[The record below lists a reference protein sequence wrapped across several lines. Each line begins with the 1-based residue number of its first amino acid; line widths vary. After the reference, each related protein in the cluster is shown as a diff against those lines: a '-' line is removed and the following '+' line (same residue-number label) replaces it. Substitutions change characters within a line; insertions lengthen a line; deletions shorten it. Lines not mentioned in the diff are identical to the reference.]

1 VEYNW
6 GHAQTGFAVLFTVRS
21 GATDSGAWAV
31 VEDIT
36 FTNNIV
42 RHAAGGFNGHGFD
55 PIPPTPGPRAQRWLI
70 CNNLFDDIDGDRWNG
85 DGRVFQLISGPSHV
99 VIEHNT
105 GIGVDKSALVLD
117 GCAYWAPA
125 GGAVPSSALGLTSM
139 GTGPNSGWARAEG
152 VHVAYAPAMGGI
164 RRTDG
169 L

>member
-1 VEYNW
+1 MDREELLRAQERPPRDHRPQRVEYNW

-99 VIEHNT
+99 AQHRVAST
-105 GIGVDKSALVLD
+105 SPRSF
-117 GCAYWAPA
+117 WT
-125 GGAVPSSALGLTSM
+125 AVPTGLQRAALCL
-139 GTGPNSGWARAEG
+139 ARRWG
-152 VHVAYAPAMGGI
+152 
-164 RRTDG
+164 
-169 L
+169 